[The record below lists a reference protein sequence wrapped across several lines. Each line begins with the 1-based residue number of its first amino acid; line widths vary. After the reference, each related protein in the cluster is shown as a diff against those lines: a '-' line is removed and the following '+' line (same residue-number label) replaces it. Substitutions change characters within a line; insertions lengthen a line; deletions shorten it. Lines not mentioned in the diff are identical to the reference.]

1 MLYQVSFR
9 FASEKIEICSGMNSA
24 TKTATK
30 IAKITKNKK
39 FREAIDKT
47 FDRKMQ
53 IRGRI
58 CCTYFLFL
66 IISFAK
72 NKTNNK
78 KQTNK
83 QKERWQGHR
92 NSCGQLQRARILI
105 LILILIIIII
115 IIIITIKDQKY

>member
-1 MLYQVSFR
+1 MAL
-9 FASEKIEICSGMNSA
+9 EN
-24 TKTATK
+24 T
-30 IAKITKNKK
+30 K

-66 IISFAK
+66 IISLAK
-72 NKTNNK
+72 KK

-83 QKERWQGHR
+83 QTHR
-92 NSCGQLQRARILI
+92 KNVGRDTATAVANYSGRG
-105 LILILIIIII
+105 
-115 IIIITIKDQKY
+115 Y